1 MCSWSAIVCAENI
14 HPDTIVHV
22 VSSDRAAC
30 RVLVT
35 EVYMR
40 GIVSASGIRFFSEG
54 DQNLSGEHT
63 HESCWS
69 RGDLGEGGAE
79 ALFLECV

>member
-1 MCSWSAIVCAENI
+1 MCSWSAIVLRRKYPPGHHRARGV
-14 HPDTIVHV
+14 VH
-22 VSSDRAAC
+22 RAAC

-40 GIVSASGIRFFSEG
+40 GIFSASGIRFFGEG

-63 HESCWS
+63 HEPYRS